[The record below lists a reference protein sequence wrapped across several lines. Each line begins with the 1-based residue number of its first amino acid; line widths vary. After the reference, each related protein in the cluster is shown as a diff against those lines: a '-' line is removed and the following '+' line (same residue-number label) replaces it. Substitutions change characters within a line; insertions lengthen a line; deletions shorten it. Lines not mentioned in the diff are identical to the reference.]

1 MNDVTPERFNRIKMT
16 TNELAESLGVSPT
29 TITRAVKKLDAVLQ
43 PVEVNSQGGM
53 LFDVGQAT
61 LIKQEI
67 QKHHNLQNRQID
79 NVSTEL
85 EENQTIANALLILER
100 RNVELRARAENAERL
115 NAILMHTTR
124 LYTITEIAK
133 ELGMTS
139 GAKLNEVL
147 EQKGVQY
154 KVNGTWVPTCKY
166 SDLGYFEIKQQVHDD
181 TGYVYYDRKVTQ
193 EGRKFILE
201 LFNKELPA

>member
-201 LFNKELPA
+201 LFNKEIAG

>member
-1 MNDVTPERFNRIKMT
+1 MNEVTPERFNRIKMT

>member
-53 LFDVGQAT
+53 LFDMGQAT

>member
-1 MNDVTPERFNRIKMT
+1 MNDVIPERFNRIKMT

>member
-53 LFDVGQAT
+53 LFDMRQAT

-193 EGRKFILE
+193 EGRKFILQ